1 MITTEQQ
8 AKINELVTTYMPS
21 IDADILNVQLCVAS
35 IELLGGFDNFIETM
49 QLCVKESDLCVK
61 ESVTFGYKKVGVEK
75 ISAAGNAAILK
86 FYEDNQQL
94 LVEYADRYSNYI
106 RDESGLQY
114 LLHFAFA
121 FPEFED
127 APRGADGR
135 KLKIN
140 GDSLQRIFT
149 ENNAVTDADKAH
161 KLHIARFM
169 AFDYVVNFC
178 LSWYEFEKLE
188 AVA

>member
-21 IDADILNVQLCVAS
+21 IDADILNTQLCVAS

-49 QLCVKESDLCVK
+49 QLCVK

-94 LVEYADRYSNYI
+94 LVEYANRYSDYI

-127 APRGADGR
+127 SPRGADGR

-169 AFDYVVNFC
+169 AFDYIVNFC
-178 LSWYEFEKLE
+178 LSWYEFEELE
-188 AVA
+188 TAAYI